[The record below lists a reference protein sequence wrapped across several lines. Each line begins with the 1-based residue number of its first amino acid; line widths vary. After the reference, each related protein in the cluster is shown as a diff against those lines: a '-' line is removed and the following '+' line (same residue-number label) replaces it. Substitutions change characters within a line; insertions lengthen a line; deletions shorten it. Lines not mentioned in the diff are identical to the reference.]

1 MLYLGKKLDDKKLWT
16 VFRLIAGENL
26 HDCTFSANPFFNQ
39 YSSFLTGDNVQLTE
53 EILANAIIVCTGEPA
68 GNTYS
73 LQNASLVGAMN
84 GKKGRVGSIDVEGI
98 IAGLGKTSE
107 EGNEY
112 ENPELGGK
120 KVHGIDFD
128 DDDEEYGD
136 SEDESQEDYH
146 EEDTPEPEEYYEE
159 ESEEEPE
166 EEPEEQPQEEEP
178 EEEKPAEDAKK
189 ETICRYYS
197 AFYTATVVNLLKKY
211 SAMFESGYEV
221 NQPDGVLCNDG
232 LVKVVSGK
240 RKIYEMSI
248 ATTNIYNLIKGH
260 LPIVEKQSRSIVK
273 IGNDIWE
280 SYNSSRQLLYFPN
293 KMLEFAYGLEAPTGE
308 NQDSVNTYNRHA
320 QANSWGAF
328 KSGEL
333 TKSIHMLC
341 KGLLYGFVYRTMQ
354 EKGIE
359 DFRSP
364 AIANNL
370 KDYMNY
376 VEMCMS
382 VCFLFTEYKFDK
394 VAGEGQLS
402 KFTLRVCDP
411 TSKMLSVN
419 LTESIIEEAF
429 LRNNGKDA
437 YTYQN
442 RVEPEAY
449 MIEYAHEFNHSLAQ
463 ATPLFAYKA
472 LQALIRDG
480 KSISWDNLILGKGED
495 GKILKCGKDGF
506 INLATKLLHFISA
519 GSRAGKGVMTLNFI
533 ASALAS
539 RKKFFY
545 IDRKPDMASILKYIC
560 NVMYVVNGGGYDADM
575 DAYNQ
580 WSENLVAGL
589 LRNVPKEV
597 YDVLDVG
604 ATWNELGDVFYMRA
618 MMLVLGIIV
627 GRASGK
633 GTDPAWGGKEGIT
646 LIVDEFSNFQMSY
659 RTILNKFYAK
669 VPDIKMSES
678 RADLEKGKITQAD
691 FDAKYNDK
699 SYYALAYVNAL
710 AASLEFLDIKGRAGF
725 DVTEVGRSDI
735 IVIGQHLKDQ
745 PVNIMS
751 YARAFEKASSSQR
764 YQTKCSNGMKGTFHS
779 EVNTDVSS
787 VPLTM
792 LSFHSS
798 GADVF
803 LGRNDQGY
811 LAAGN
816 DRSKAFG
823 RLDDKASN
831 FAYNESLT
839 KGTLAQ
845 LNSGNEVSN
854 IQLASNFKY
863 FKPYLILNDGAM
875 DSSYVRGVVNRCQI
889 NAGISEEEL
898 IEDNKD
904 PENPNAMHK
913 AIGLLEYIK
922 MAGVT
927 DYEEVMGKGA
937 IIAQNVVSALGYPG
951 TWLEFICD
959 LRPEWIFTIKDIE
972 NIAQGR
978 TPALSNPATNPIL
991 KEWVEFNPQRF
1002 GEGYVDPEV
1011 ASANEM
1017 DEFLLSD
1024 DETSDYSDPDKTF
1037 KEGDSRLNNVWDDD
1051 DYAKPERKPQYQ
1063 EMGEDEEFDLFDED
1077 EEESY
1082 DDPGYDDYDEP
1093 APVPISPKIN
1103 ETGFAN
1109 PEVEVSPE
1117 MQYYMDLV
1125 ETLQQK
1131 IAQLTQE
1138 KNAERPTQPR
1148 PKSPREQVYE
1158 QEYEQEYESSDYQD
1172 FDDKMSNLDY
1182 EDEVDSLSKMVA
1194 IVSESVVRTFGGLNR
1209 FHTLKVVGGSIVV
1222 NNCYYRCNVKNMYAT
1237 NVPYD
1242 IRRKLNSGNVAELFN
1257 FGLLLRMNGLRKL
1270 VVDSTSFMYDYV
1282 CSEMGIEG
1290 VIDVDVIFK
1299 ALPKLQELVVG
1310 KEKFTRQGYK
1320 EQVKRMPNGDMFYK
1334 VKRSTQ
1340 IADASESF
1348 LKKINSGAWSFTK
1361 NIAKKKNMNILLKS
1375 AGVLAGTAAS
1385 ASTLIARGGMAAG
1398 RAVTQKVAPASS
1410 GTAAVKRNLKGF
1422 MSGMKD
1428 LFGK

>member
-1 MLYLGKKLDDKKLWT
+1 MIYRGKKLDDKKFWT
-16 VFRLIAGENL
+16 IFRLIAGENL
-26 HDCTFSANPFFNQ
+26 HDCTPSIHPFFGQ
-39 YSSFLTGDNVQLTE
+39 YSSFLTGDNVQLTKE
-53 EILANAIIVCTGEPA
+53 VLANTLILCTGEPT
-68 GNTYS
+68 GNVYS
-73 LQNASLVGAMN
+73 MPNASLVGSMN
-84 GKKGRVGSIDVEGI
+84 GKKGTVGTINVQEVISGF
-98 IAGLGKTSE
+98 GE
-107 EGNEY
+107 EASGGY
-112 ENPELGGK
+112 EDPELEGE
-120 KVHGIDFD
+120 KVQGVEFD
-128 DDDEEYGD
+128 DDDFEE
-136 SEDESQEDYH
+136 EV
-146 EEDTPEPEEYYEE
+146 YEE
-159 ESEEEPE
+159 ESVDEDYPDSETFEAEEYVEDE
-166 EEPEEQPQEEEP
+166 AEEQEE
-178 EEEKPAEDAKK
+178 EEEKPAEDTKK
-189 ETICRYYS
+189 EMICRYYS

-221 NQPDGVLCNDG
+221 NQPDGVLCYDG
-232 LVKVVSGK
+232 LIKVVGGK

-248 ATTNIYNLIKGH
+248 ATTNIYNLIKGY
-260 LPIVEKQSRSIVK
+260 LPIVEKSSRSIVK

-280 SYNSSRQLLYFPN
+280 AYNSSRQLLYFPN

-308 NQDSVNTYNRHA
+308 NQDSINTYNRHA

-354 EKGIE
+354 ERGIN
-359 DFRSP
+359 DFRDS

-419 LTESIIEEAF
+419 LTESIINEAF
-429 LRNNGKDA
+429 LRNSGKDA
-437 YTYQN
+437 YSYQN
-442 RVEPEAY
+442 RVEPDAY

-472 LQALIRDG
+472 LQSIIRDG

-506 INLATKLLHFISA
+506 INLALKLLHFISA

-533 ASALAS
+533 ASAVAS
-539 RKKFFY
+539 KKNFFY
-545 IDRKPDMASILKYIC
+545 LDRKPDMASILKYIC
-560 NVMYVVNGGGYDADM
+560 NAMFIMNGGGYDADM

-580 WSENLVAGL
+580 WSEDIVAGL
-589 LRNVPKEV
+589 LKNVPKEV

-618 MMLVLGIIV
+618 LMLVLGIIV

-633 GTDPAWGGKEGIT
+633 GTDPAWGGKDGIT
-646 LIVDEFSNFQMSY
+646 MIVDEFSNFQMSY

-669 VPDIKMSES
+669 VPDIKMNES

-725 DVTEVGRSDI
+725 DVTEIGRSDI
-735 IVIGQHLKDQ
+735 IVIGQHLKDT

-816 DRSKAFG
+816 ERSKAFG

-831 FAYNESLT
+831 FAYNDSLT
-839 KGTLAQ
+839 KGTLVQ

-875 DSSYVRGVVNRCQI
+875 DSSYVKGVINRCQI
-889 NAGISEEEL
+889 NAGITEEEL
-898 IEDNKD
+898 IEDNRD
-904 PENPNAMHK
+904 PDDPNAMHK

-927 DYEEVMGKGA
+927 DYEEIMGKGA
-937 IIAQNVVSALGYPG
+937 IVAQNVVTALGYPG
-951 TWLEFICD
+951 TWIEFVCD

-978 TPALSNPATNPIL
+978 TPALSNPSTNPIL

-1017 DEFLLSD
+1017 DEFLISD
-1024 DETSDYSDPDKTF
+1024 NETSDFSNPEETF
-1037 KEGDSRLNNVWDDD
+1037 EDADSRLENAWGDDE
-1051 DYAKPERKPQYQ
+1051 PEEEPPYQ
-1063 EMGEDEEFDLFDED
+1063 EMDEEVDLFEDNEEVDLFDD
-1077 EEESY
+1077 EESEFEES
-1082 DDPGYDDYDEP
+1082 PMP
-1093 APVPISPKIN
+1093 TSPIIN

-1109 PEVEVSPE
+1109 QNVEVSPE

-1125 ETLQQK
+1125 ESLQQK
-1131 IAQLTQE
+1131 IAELSQA
-1138 KNAERPTQPR
+1138 KNAESHTQPQPQ
-1148 PKSPREQVYE
+1148 PKSQREQVYE
-1158 QEYEQEYESSDYQD
+1158 QEYEANYSSSDSQG
-1172 FDDKMSNLDY
+1172 FDDVSNLEY
-1182 EDEVDSLSKMVA
+1182 EDEIDSLGKLVS
-1194 IVSESVVRTFGGLNR
+1194 IVSESVIRTFGGFDR
-1209 FHTLKVVGGSIVV
+1209 FHTLRVIGGSIVV
-1222 NNCYYRCNVKNMYAT
+1222 NNCYYRCNIKNLYAS

-1242 IRRKLNSGNVAELFN
+1242 IRRKINSGNIAELFN

-1270 VVDSTSFMYDYV
+1270 VVDSASFMYDYV
-1282 CSEMGIEG
+1282 CPEMGIEG

-1320 EQVKRMPNGDMFYK
+1320 EQVKKMPNGDMFYK
-1334 VKRSTQ
+1334 EKRTTQ

-1375 AGVLAGTAAS
+1375 AGVIAGTAAS

-1398 RAVTQKVAPASS
+1398 RAVTQKIAPASS
-1410 GTAAVKRNLKGF
+1410 GTATVKRNLKGF
-1422 MSGMKD
+1422 MSGVKD